1 MGAYVDT
8 DLQSLVELK
17 NSLVSFQEKTEMMR
31 ALTRADLDEFE
42 QEIWSRKKTDDSEEC
57 SEEVFRQLWNRY
69 INCREEFELR
79 VDRLL
84 QNEMVST
91 AGGRNLYTMIAALE
105 EYLKMV

>member
-17 NSLVSFQEKTEMMR
+17 SSLVSFQEKTEMMR
-31 ALTRADLDEFE
+31 MFIRAELDEFE
-42 QEIWSRKKTDDSEEC
+42 QEIYSRKKHDDSQKHTEAD
-57 SEEVFRQLWNRY
+57 FGQLWRRY
-69 INCREEFELR
+69 LNCREQFESQ
-79 VDRLL
+79 VERLL
-84 QNEMVST
+84 QNEIVCT